1 MSKLSTLALSAASRR
16 QQLSPVT
23 RKRRKLIEQIELQA
37 KAAEAAIAGNQF
49 THEVQRWQRVEG
61 QTDKQLVTLRKPVRH
76 WRWKNEIGK
85 IMLSLRQ
92 GSGIMELAPGKASI
106 EVGEMSAL
114 PDTLRTL
121 LEAVAVG
128 ELDAQLEKAVP
139 QLRPTRKAKPKA

>member
-1 MSKLSTLALSAASRR
+1 
-16 QQLSPVT
+16 
-23 RKRRKLIEQIELQA
+23 
-37 KAAEAAIAGNQF
+37 
-49 THEVQRWQRVEG
+49 
-61 QTDKQLVTLRKPVRH
+61 
-76 WRWKNEIGK
+76 
-85 IMLSLRQ
+85 MLSLRQ